1 MEVSDVRRRLRAA
14 IEEARR
20 HAAERR
26 VRRDEASRDWERVLV
41 EVAVPAF
48 QMMASALTGE
58 GHRYQVVTPG
68 QAVRLGTER
77 GEEFIELALD
87 NDRDEPALMLRS
99 TRGRGR
105 RIVSSERVL
114 REAGAIASV
123 TDEDIIAALLHEL
136 VPFVER

>member
-1 MEVSDVRRRLRAA
+1 MEVSDVRRRLRTA

-20 HAAERR
+20 QAAERR
-26 VRRDEASRDWERVLV
+26 GRRDEASRDWERVLV

-58 GHRYQVVTPG
+58 GHRFQVVTPG

>member
-58 GHRYQVVTPG
+58 GHRFQVVTPG